1 LPPVRRST
9 CSRNERRVTDP
20 LVRLAIVV
28 GVAGVALSVARALR
42 KGVAVRRKPVQ
53 LVLPVGGL
61 VLFTSESCA
70 TCEWARAALVEA
82 GVSDITH
89 VDWET
94 SPEIFM
100 AAGVDRVP
108 TLVWLDSTG
117 SGWMVHGVPS
127 PGRIR
132 KWLGG
137 P

>member
-1 LPPVRRST
+1 M
-9 CSRNERRVTDP
+9 TDP

-28 GVAGVALSVARALR
+28 GVALVVLAAAWALR
-42 KGVAVRRKPVQ
+42 RGVAVRRKSVHM
-53 LVLPVGGL
+53 VLPVGGL
-61 VLFTSESCA
+61 ILFSSGSCA
-70 TCEWARAALVEA
+70 TCERARAALVEA
-82 GVSDITH
+82 GVNDVTH

-100 AAGVDRVP
+100 SAGVDRVP
-108 TLVWLDSTG
+108 TLVWLDFGG
-117 SGWMVHGVPS
+117 SGWMVRGVPS